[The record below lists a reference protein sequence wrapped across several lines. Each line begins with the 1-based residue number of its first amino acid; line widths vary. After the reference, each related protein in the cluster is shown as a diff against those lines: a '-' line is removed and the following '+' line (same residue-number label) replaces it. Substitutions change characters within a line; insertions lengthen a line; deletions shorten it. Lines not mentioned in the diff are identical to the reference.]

1 MRPVIAAVV
10 ALACVRVAIAGGDRA
25 LDQARRD
32 VDSSDYLS
40 ARSDLVSALNAGT
53 ASRDELAEIYKL
65 TGIVEAALGNGKAA
79 TDAFARWIELD
90 HRAELPAGTSP
101 KITRPFQAASRSAPA
116 ELDVKPETRSSPPH
130 LTIVVNADPLHLVAR
145 ARAFVSVDG
154 GPERKVEASG
164 KTRLELDLPPGRR
177 LDIRAEVLDVHGN
190 QLAQLGSRDVPIV
203 ITPEGEASPPP
214 HGPAVT
220 DHDLTGISATTSPSG
235 RSSQSE
241 ARRPLYLSHWLW
253 GGAAVALAAGGTYF
267 GLQAR
272 DASDELRKLNADSQA
287 HSYSEAASV
296 QSRGDRD
303 ALLCNVGLISAGA
316 VAVVAGVLWFTA
328 PRAREAH
335 VAAVPVA
342 GGGAVV
348 LGGAF

>member
-1 MRPVIAAVV
+1 MRPVIAAVI
-10 ALACVRVAIAGGDRA
+10 ALACVRVARAGGDRA

-32 VDSSDYLS
+32 VDSSDYLA
-40 ARSDLVSALNAGT
+40 ARTDLVSALNAGT
-53 ASRDELAEIYKL
+53 ATRDELAEIYKL
-65 TGIVEAALGNGKAA
+65 TGIVEGALGDQKAA

-116 ELDVKPETRSSPPH
+116 ELDVKPETRATPPH
-130 LTIVVNADPLHLVAR
+130 LTIVVSADPLHLVAR

-154 GPERKVEASG
+154 GPERKVEAAG
-164 KTRLELDLPPGRR
+164 KTRLEIDLPPGRR

-190 QLAQLGSRDVPIV
+190 QLAELGSRDVPIV
-203 ITPEGEASPPP
+203 ITPEGEATPTP

-220 DHDLTGISATTSPSG
+220 DHDLTGISARGPTPEARGPSG
-235 RSSQSE
+235 R
-241 ARRPLYLSHWLW
+241 PLVLSYWLW

-287 HSYSEAASV
+287 HSYSEASSV

-328 PRAREAH
+328 PRAHETH